1 MYGMQ
6 RYKCKDCNYNYTKG
20 RNSKDRSIKR
30 FALEL
35 YLEGLGFRSIG
46 RILKV
51 SHVSIFNWIKQYG
64 QNLDLL
70 QNSHEIC
77 VTEIDEMHSYIG
89 SKKTLSGSGLLLI
102 EYAKEFINF
111 VVGDRSTRTGKE
123 LWEGVKDRAKGIIAT
138 DYWKPYEKFVPKDKH
153 IQSKA
158 HTYTIEGY
166 NSLFRHF
173 LARMRR
179 KEQMLL

>member
-1 MYGMQ
+1 M

-102 EYAKEFINF
+102 DMQKNSSTSLLATDLQELEKNF
-111 VVGDRSTRTGKE
+111 GKE
-123 LWEGVKDRAKGIIAT
+123 
-138 DYWKPYEKFVPKDKH
+138 
-153 IQSKA
+153 
-158 HTYTIEGY
+158 
-166 NSLFRHF
+166 
-173 LARMRR
+173 
-179 KEQMLL
+179 